1 MQANPPCSSST
12 YFLFSLVLTPPHF
25 LSLVLTPSHCFCSLP
40 ALPVYWSAWSQHR
53 LTSYAASL
61 PRIALSRNMSGGK
74 FRTIFLCLGR
84 SGSEKKVGTFLCV
97 PNSCEPCV
105 RQRSRS
111 LAAQWKGQVIAM
123 PIRWLGTPVCASGP
137 AGVSIRKPRKAYDGP
152 GRSIAGR
159 EEHFSERW
167 IRGVD
172 QGWIR
177 VDQGWI
183 SHMSSCLTSAKP

>member
-40 ALPVYWSAWSQHR
+40 ALPIYWSAWSQHR

-61 PRIALSRNMSGGK
+61 LRCALSRTMAGGK
-74 FRTIFLCLGR
+74 FPTTGE
-84 SGSEKKVGTFLCV
+84 SSELFFSAWGGQAQKKSWNFFKCV

-123 PIRWLGTPVCASGP
+123 PIRWLGTPVCAS
-137 AGVSIRKPRKAYDGP
+137 
-152 GRSIAGR
+152 
-159 EEHFSERW
+159 
-167 IRGVD
+167 
-172 QGWIR
+172 
-177 VDQGWI
+177 
-183 SHMSSCLTSAKP
+183 

>member
-1 MQANPPCSSST
+1 MQADPPCSSSS

-40 ALPVYWSAWSQHR
+40 ALPIYWSAWSQHR

-61 PRIALSRNMSGGK
+61 PRIALSRKMSGGK

-84 SGSEKKVGTFLCV
+84 SGSEKKFRTIFLCLGKSGSEKKLELFKCV

-111 LAAQWKGQVIAM
+111 LAAQWNGQVIAM
-123 PIRWLGTPVCASGP
+123 PIRWLGTPVCAS
-137 AGVSIRKPRKAYDGP
+137 
-152 GRSIAGR
+152 
-159 EEHFSERW
+159 
-167 IRGVD
+167 
-172 QGWIR
+172 
-177 VDQGWI
+177 
-183 SHMSSCLTSAKP
+183 